1 MRSASYPSSNEI
13 DVSPWIL
20 SSVSLLTSVP
30 VSCLIR
36 TAVSTASLLSTT
48 PAGTVTSPVIAVS
61 GFGFR
66 TTGTSRLTFG
76 PPVMAG
82 TGSVVGPLL
91 VAVDDG
97 GQDGIGVRGV
107 DPGVV
112 VRHVERDRQRRD
124 GVDPLLA
131 DDAAGVGRR
140 RLVDEDH
147 DRRRVARERHRLRG
161 RDRARQARD
170 GGQGPAHERERR
182 QHDDRDGHR
191 DCKGSLHENGPPVGR
206 ERPRCRPGHGDVSSR
221 MRGSGP
227 MAQCPPSLA
236 NRSESRP
243 WRRHA
248 DWQGSPARARR
259 RRDRLTVPAIRS
271 RTSASCSAPSCS
283 RRSRG

>member
-20 SSVSLLTSVP
+20 SSRVGADE
-30 VSCLIR
+30 R
-36 TAVSTASLLSTT
+36 
-48 PAGTVTSPVIAVS
+48 
-61 GFGFR
+61 
-66 TTGTSRLTFG
+66 SRLLLDQDG
-76 PPVMAG
+76 RLDRVLAEHDACRHGDVAG
-82 TGSVVGPLL
+82 DRGVRLRLQDDRHLEVDLRAAGDGRHGLRVGPLL

-97 GQDGIGVRGV
+97 GEDGIGVLGV

-124 GVDPLLA
+124 AVDPLLA
-131 DDAAGVGRR
+131 DDAACVGRR
-140 RLVDEDH
+140 RLVDQGH

-248 DWQGSPARARR
+248 DWRGLPARARR
-259 RRDRLTVPAIRS
+259 RRDRT
-271 RTSASCSAPSCS
+271 RTSAAGYSIPNERFVLGTIA
-283 RRSRG
+283 